1 MKSKATWMQT
11 CFLHSARGSSDRGVN
26 PERLLQRWQ
35 DARQLLKKMAWIHA
49 FFLETPV
56 SSPQGYVEDA
66 LSSASHGGVSD
77 SRTARLSR
85 KIRCGIRNREPNF
98 FGAFGTKSALYSLAV
113 CLWCVCG
120 ELA

>member
-1 MKSKATWMQT
+1 MKSKATWTQT

-26 PERLLQRWQ
+26 PERLFQRRQ

-85 KIRCGIRNREPNF
+85 KIRCGIRNRAPNF
-98 FGAFGTKSALYSLAV
+98 FGAFGTKSAL
-113 CLWCVCG
+113 
-120 ELA
+120 